1 MSHPIP
7 GHTYGENERDEF
19 APGRVARPKVPKH
32 VLKGTQRMLKS
43 KNEALKRMLKE
54 AGKI

>member
-54 AGKI
+54 AGK